1 MRCIDGENELIL
13 TCETQAE
20 GVCILRCETRDPV
33 VLLPDE
39 IDGAPVTALGRY
51 VLSGRAP
58 DLSGRD
64 TFSVRVTCGG
74 PLPVHEADSI
84 RAVTLPKHA
93 RTVGSYAFYNCRS
106 LEELTMTDS
115 VSAFDGGSLMNCLSP
130 RVSWMC
136 AFCTTTRARR
146 CCSRP
151 TPRSSRSSA
160 RRTSFSAVSTA
171 PGTATASALTA
182 RR

>member
-74 PLPVHEADSI
+74 PLPVHEVGCVHLGKA
-84 RAVTLPKHA
+84 RAVGAMPAVMRSTTAA
-93 RTVGSYAFYNCRS
+93 R
-106 LEELTMTDS
+106 
-115 VSAFDGGSLMNCLSP
+115 
-130 RVSWMC
+130 
-136 AFCTTTRARR
+136 
-146 CCSRP
+146 
-151 TPRSSRSSA
+151 SRS
-160 RRTSFSAVSTA
+160 
-171 PGTATASALTA
+171 
-182 RR
+182 

>member
-64 TFSVRVTCGG
+64 TCSVRVTCGG
-74 PLPVHEADSI
+74 PLPVHDSDAAEA
-84 RAVTLPKHA
+84 RQNRRQLCVLQLPLA
-93 RTVGSYAFYNCRS
+93 RGA
-106 LEELTMTDS
+106 DH
-115 VSAFDGGSLMNCLSP
+115 DGQRF
-130 RVSWMC
+130 RV
-136 AFCTTTRARR
+136 
-146 CCSRP
+146 
-151 TPRSSRSSA
+151 
-160 RRTSFSAVSTA
+160 
-171 PGTATASALTA
+171 
-182 RR
+182 

>member
-84 RAVTLPKHA
+84 RAVTLPKHISIRSTMTGPWKSA
-93 RTVGSYAFYNCRS
+93 PKPPSTVGDWAASRF
-106 LEELTMTDS
+106 
-115 VSAFDGGSLMNCLSP
+115 P
-130 RVSWMC
+130 
-136 AFCTTTRARR
+136 ARWKD
-146 CCSRP
+146 
-151 TPRSSRSSA
+151 
-160 RRTSFSAVSTA
+160 
-171 PGTATASALTA
+171 
-182 RR
+182 